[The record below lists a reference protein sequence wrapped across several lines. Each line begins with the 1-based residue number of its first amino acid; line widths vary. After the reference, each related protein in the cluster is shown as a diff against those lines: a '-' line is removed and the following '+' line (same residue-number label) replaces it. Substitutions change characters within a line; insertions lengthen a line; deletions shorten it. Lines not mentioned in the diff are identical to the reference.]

1 MRGPTASIARFLT
14 IGFIACWFP
23 PRQSPASSPQ
33 DSDPMSISSVSATP
47 PAAPVVSNNTPS
59 TPPAPSNDNDSD
71 DSSSTQPAQAPLP
84 PGQGTRIDQL
94 A

>member
-1 MRGPTASIARFLT
+1 
-14 IGFIACWFP
+14 
-23 PRQSPASSPQ
+23 
-33 DSDPMSISSVSATP
+33 MSISSVSATP
-47 PAAPVVSNNTPS
+47 PVTPVVSNNQPS
-59 TPPAPSNDNDSD
+59 TPPAPSNDNDAD